1 MKVFVFDLDDT
12 LYLERDYVFSGFQSV
27 ARKIEEKS
35 GLSSELVYEELIQ
48 DFNNGLRAKNFD
60 RLLEKNPE
68 IQKVLSLEEII
79 HYYRSHFP
87 RIRLLQNAEH
97 VLKCL
102 KKEGY
107 FLGLITDGYLKT
119 QKLKVESLKITS
131 FFDKIVFT
139 DQWGKAYWKP
149 HERAFYEIERAWR
162 VKGQDLVY
170 IGDNPEKDFFPAKK
184 RFWKTIRLR
193 IPGQLHYTDE
203 PKSKEDAPDEECRS
217 FTELEKILF
226 K

>member
-1 MKVFVFDLDDT
+1 MKGFVFDLDDT

-27 ARKIEEKS
+27 AEKIEEKS
-35 GLSSELVYEELIQ
+35 ELTSKLVYEELIEG
-48 DFNNGLRAKNFD
+48 FENGLRAKNFNK
-60 RLLEKNPE
+60 LMEKHPE
-68 IQKVLSLEEII
+68 IQKVLSIEEMI
-79 HYYRSHFP
+79 HHYRSHVP
-87 RIRLLQNAEH
+87 RIRLLQKAEH

-102 KKEGY
+102 KNEGH

-139 DQWGKAYWKP
+139 DQWGKTYWKP
-149 HERAFYEIERAWR
+149 HERAFSEIERAWR

-184 RFWKTIRLR
+184 RLWRTIRLR

-217 FTELEKILF
+217 FAELEEVLSL
-226 K
+226 